1 MPRAVELRLRN
12 ALEEY
17 VNAYQGDNPRATGSR
32 GVNNDLVKQAKGLLG
47 GLGSGPSADDTPG
60 RAAAAGTPGR
70 AIDSASQRARELL
83 GVGGAAAP
91 TGGEQ

>member
-70 AIDSASQRARELL
+70 ARPRASGRGRSCSPNRRRAVA
-83 GVGGAAAP
+83 G
-91 TGGEQ
+91 